1 MFRRLGR
8 CGIPGERRGGWM
20 ASAAPGETPCD
31 VVTVTI
37 AVPSVVISLAGTMAV
52 NCVALT

>member
-1 MFRRLGR
+1 
-8 CGIPGERRGGWM
+8 M

-37 AVPSVVISLAGTMAV
+37 AVPSVVISLAGTLAV
-52 NCVALT
+52 NCVALR